1 MVWLYLGMCSLILML
16 LSIPLTFYVMFKKLD
31 AAERYVQHSDYVIG
45 HRHTFRNA
53 HFEGR
58 HVRVVAMA
66 IIILIPK
73 VLQWRHL
80 VQKVLQWRHLVQ
92 VEDVEKIPRH
102 LKFWMVI
109 APVVAVISIIGMAIS
124 WFFIEN

>member
-1 MVWLYLGMCSLILML
+1 MIWLYLGMCSLILTL

-31 AAERYVQHSDYVIG
+31 AAERYVQHREYVVG
-45 HRHTFRNA
+45 YRHIFRNA

-73 VLQWRHL
+73 VFQWRHL
-80 VQKVLQWRHLVQ
+80 IK
-92 VEDVEKIPRH
+92 VEDVEKIPPR
-102 LKFWMVI
+102 LKFWMVM
-109 APVVAVISIIGMAIS
+109 PPLVAVVSILGMAIS
-124 WFFIEN
+124 WFFIES